1 MCVHV
6 CQLSEL
12 VMYEDFARIWCVIIK
27 RVTPIFTFQMVCK
40 CLSFFFFNT
49 LMVFIQYLT

>member
-40 CLSFFFFNT
+40 CLSFFFLNT